1 MTRRSLRRTTGA
13 IASVAA
19 ILFPG
24 AAFAQVLTAVPTF
37 HIANGQNAG
46 PQEQDGGPGHE
57 QGDITYVK
65 VGDKVYVVTVYMSS
79 KVEEGLWQ
87 GKCTSIEFGPDGQ
100 PTVVADQV
108 QISDYPEGDRPFN
121 HPRIATDELTGKV
134 ILIFGSDAVN
144 GDAANTSTY
153 VTALDHMCNRVA
165 DVTRVSNN
173 ANNNEGAGDI
183 HCHKNGKCTA
193 GYLSTGNNDTSFAL
207 GLQINDLGGGQV
219 SIERTWLKGVVAPSN
234 IGRPAITS
242 STDDRALFC
251 AAKGDNRP
259 PEDGV
264 QCAMLDT
271 ADGTILYKQ
280 IIAASQPGE
289 KIYMNQP
296 TVGALDNGRFAVQVL
311 ESSGQGKITNEKGSN
326 VTHAYVIEPQL
337 DSFLVKDHKVGLG
350 SYHTHSAI
358 CAGAYGLEGKRHFG
372 ILGAPVTGNGQP
384 SFQLLSYDATTG
396 IAQDKTMNKWVVG
409 WYGDSGKLANL
420 YGANPGTQGR
430 DFLRCKGDV
439 PNPGFGQPNGYL
451 PHVKTFFVTPHSG
464 RIDGEEKNSQ
474 WLSFVPGHTSEV
486 VQPAAP
492 TDPASIQPGPSD
504 NGYTGSPEPPKPAP
518 QDDPIPGT
526 DNDKDPSVLTSP
538 SSGGCAVSGDEDD
551 LSGAA
556 GLALVGLGLVMASR
570 RRKGV

>member
-24 AAFAQVLTAVPTF
+24 VAFAQTLTAVPTF

-46 PQEQDGGPGHE
+46 PQEQNGGPGHE
-57 QGDITYVK
+57 QGDITYVQ
-65 VGDKVYVVTVYMSS
+65 VGDKVYVVSVYMSS
-79 KVEEGLWQ
+79 KVSDEDGPWQ

-108 QISDYPEGDRPFN
+108 QISDYDGDRPFN
-121 HPRIATDELTGKV
+121 HARVAADAQSGKV
-134 ILIFGSDAVN
+134 IVTFGSDGVN
-144 GDAANTSTY
+144 GEAANVSTY
-153 VTALDHMCNRVA
+153 VQALDHMCNPVSE
-165 DVTRVSNN
+165 VVRVSNN
-173 ANNNEGAGDI
+173 ANNNEGAPDLI
-183 HCHKNGKCTA
+183 CHGNGYCTG
-193 GYLSTGNNDTSFAL
+193 GYLSTGNNDTSFAY
-207 GLQINDLGGGQV
+207 GIMVTDLGGGQV
-219 SIERTWLKGVVAPSN
+219 TLERTWLQGVVAPSN
-234 IGRPAITS
+234 IGRPALAS
-242 STDDRALFC
+242 SDPGAALFC

-264 QCAMLDT
+264 QCAMLNT
-271 ADGTILYKQ
+271 MDGTIMYKQ

-311 ESSGQGKITNEKGSN
+311 ESSGQGKINNEKGSN

-337 DSFLVKDHKVGLG
+337 DSFLIKDHKMGLG

-358 CAGAYGLEGKRHFG
+358 CAGAYGVDGTRHFG
-372 ILGAPVTGNGQP
+372 ILGAPITGNGQP
-384 SFQLLSYDATTG
+384 SFQMLSYEATTG

-409 WYGDSGKLANL
+409 WYGDAGKLANM
-420 YGANPGTQGR
+420 YGQNPNTQGR

-474 WLSFVPGHTSEV
+474 WLSFVPGHTSEQ

-492 TDPASIQPGPSD
+492 TDPGNIQPGPSD
-504 NGYTGSPEPPKPAP
+504 DGTYTGDPAP
-518 QDDPIPGT
+518 PAAAPADDAPKDG
-526 DNDKDPSVLTSP
+526 KDPSVLTTP
-538 SSGGCAVSGDEDD
+538 SSGGCSSSGDNGFG
-551 LSGAA
+551 GAA
-556 GLALVGLGLVMASR
+556 GFAMMALGLALASR